1 LAALESAS
9 VRTQVL
15 AHLVRGISQSEG
27 VVPGDEGMLSVQVG
41 SSEQQH
47 LTVVKQFALDRFDL
61 VVDKAIPPLI
71 ETMPSALRL
80 RLRETALGVS
90 IELDLYELLRRMSDG
105 LRADSAEFAPLLAD
119 LAVFKSALL
128 LHESRHL
135 VLIESGTRRHA
146 MQIRDG
152 KLIRSVER

>member
-1 LAALESAS
+1 MAALESAS

-80 RLRETALGVS
+80 RLREMALGVS
-90 IELDLYELLRRMSDG
+90 IALDLYELGWVDHYSEEG
-105 LRADSAEFAPLLAD
+105 
-119 LAVFKSALL
+119 
-128 LHESRHL
+128 
-135 VLIESGTRRHA
+135 
-146 MQIRDG
+146 
-152 KLIRSVER
+152 